1 MVEGAAD
8 AVGLIRLLRQA
19 VHGDDDTVESGGDKG
34 FCEVWH
40 HRLRVGR
47 DDGIKPGV
55 VRLTDHERQVFV
67 EQGFALEIKLHN
79 PCRVFYLR

>member
-1 MVEGAAD
+1 MVKGTAD
-8 AVGLIRLLRQA
+8 AVGGVGLLGQA

-34 FCEVWH
+34 VREFGG

-47 DDGIKPGV
+47 DDSVEPRV
-55 VRLTDHERQVFV
+55 VRLADHERQVFI
-67 EQGFALEIKLHN
+67 EQGFALEIKLHD